1 MEYQHFDRRA
11 RRQATARYTAP
22 WKTRRG
28 GDAGRRPQRSGCV
41 SETGVPA
48 GRLVA
53 CGGPPSA
60 EGQMMLPPLPRDEA
74 WPREDDDEPAADLL
88 LRDRTVRLAICGPS
102 HRLGSWLL
110 PLQAH

>member
-1 MEYQHFDRRA
+1 
-11 RRQATARYTAP
+11 
-22 WKTRRG
+22 
-28 GDAGRRPQRSGCV
+28 
-41 SETGVPA
+41 
-48 GRLVA
+48 
-53 CGGPPSA
+53 
-60 EGQMMLPPLPRDEA
+60 MMLPPLPRDEA